1 MTSSETPT
9 LPGKE
14 VDLTLALLFKC
25 GWWEETDRLC
35 FSWHLTHRTSAH
47 TILRT
52 YPVPVVGLPFRAES
66 CQIVWYVWNWVH
78 ISNDISSHQDGGY
91 ILFRFRAEGPE
102 NVVGMT
108 RSGLL
113 SVIIIAVSH
122 HFKCHIHFFSF
133 SSAFCKGRPPQ
144 KKCGFFQTF
153 HPPTPVLEIKE
164 SGDLVSCPTRWSL
177 WYWYLNFYVDHISKS
192 KWQRNIVHQYW
203 TWAVRAH

>member
-1 MTSSETPT
+1 MKSKTKPLYLEYSLLTQIYLYQQGKEIIFTLTPWHQRAQIRKSWEMTSSETPT

-122 HFKCHIHFFSF
+122 HFKCHIHFFF
-133 SSAFCKGRPPQ
+133 I
-144 KKCGFFQTF
+144 FQCI
-153 HPPTPVLEIKE
+153 L
-164 SGDLVSCPTRWSL
+164 
-177 WYWYLNFYVDHISKS
+177 
-192 KWQRNIVHQYW
+192 
-203 TWAVRAH
+203 

>member
-1 MTSSETPT
+1 MGYVWCILLPWKLMKSKTKPLYLEYSLLTQIYLYQQGKEIIFTLTPWHQRAQIRKSWEMTSSETPT

-78 ISNDISSHQDGGY
+78 ISNDISMIYHHHHH
-91 ILFRFRAEGPE
+91 IRM
-102 NVVGMT
+102 VVT
-108 RSGLL
+108 SCSG
-113 SVIIIAVSH
+113 SE
-122 HFKCHIHFFSF
+122 
-133 SSAFCKGRPPQ
+133 RR
-144 KKCGFFQTF
+144 
-153 HPPTPVLEIKE
+153 
-164 SGDLVSCPTRWSL
+164 DR
-177 WYWYLNFYVDHISKS
+177 
-192 KWQRNIVHQYW
+192 RM
-203 TWAVRAH
+203 